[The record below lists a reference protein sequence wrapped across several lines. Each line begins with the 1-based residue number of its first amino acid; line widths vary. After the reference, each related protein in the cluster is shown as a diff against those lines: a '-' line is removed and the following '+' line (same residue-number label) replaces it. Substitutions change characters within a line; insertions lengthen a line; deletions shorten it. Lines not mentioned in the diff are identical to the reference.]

1 MRYKIIHELPGRI
14 RLLLRV
20 PRRPVIERSRIEALF
35 ADREGVERVEF
46 QHRTGSLLVHY
57 NGGSRVR
64 EMILDTVQEAPLSFA
79 SAPRLRG
86 GRREDRLDGKK
97 RAVIASGSL
106 LLASPFIPAPVRPF
120 LALYGAMPILKKGI
134 LSLVGKGRL
143 NIDVLDASA
152 IGVAAGM
159 RDYRTVG
166 VISFLLKLGDYL
178 EEWTRQRSRRMLS
191 SMVQVV
197 DEYAWVRRE
206 GREERVRTE
215 EIAGGEIVVVR
226 TGSRIPVDGVVAGG
240 EAMVNQSSMTGESLP
255 VMKRKGVTVH
265 AGTVVEE
272 GTLAVRTT
280 AAGSRTRIARI
291 VKVIEESEERK
302 AEVQNYAERLADRI
316 VPYTF
321 LLSGLTYAFTGN
333 PVRSASVLLV
343 DYSCAIRLSTPLA
356 IMAGMVKAARR
367 GVLIKGGKFVEALA
381 QADVFVL
388 DKTGTLTGAA
398 PAVAEVVPFD
408 GYSREYILRHAA
420 CVEEHFPHPVATAV
434 VQKAR
439 EEGVI
444 HEEEHGE
451 VEYIVAHGIASAL
464 NGRRILIG
472 SRHFISEDEGIDT
485 SRAEEVIRSLAE
497 RGLSILYMAIDRE
510 LAGIIAIDDPLRDDT
525 GVFLRKLDEA
535 GIKRVIMLTGDNEAT
550 ARSVAERLG
559 IREYHAQALP
569 DTKAEIIRKLKESG
583 HRVAVVGDGINDSPA
598 LALADVGIAMKHGA
612 DIAKEASDVLLMDG
626 DLTAIIDAKRVS
638 RTVMSLVGRNFRY
651 IAGINSVLI
660 GLGLSGAIS
669 PALSALLHNA
679 TTVLVTLNS
688 LSPLAGKD
696 GGADNRTSPAGG
708 RGDWEA
714 RGHTV
719 RPYSGTGAIEYSGEN
734 R

>member
-1 MRYKIIHELPGRI
+1 
-14 RLLLRV
+14 
-20 PRRPVIERSRIEALF
+20 
-35 ADREGVERVEF
+35 
-46 QHRTGSLLVHY
+46 
-57 NGGSRVR
+57 
-64 EMILDTVQEAPLSFA
+64 
-79 SAPRLRG
+79 
-86 GRREDRLDGKK
+86 
-97 RAVIASGSL
+97 
-106 LLASPFIPAPVRPF
+106 
-120 LALYGAMPILKKGI
+120 ALYGAGPILKKGI
-134 LSLVGKGRL
+134 TALTKRKKL
-143 NIDVLDASA
+143 NIDALDASA

-191 SMVQVV
+191 GMVQVV
-197 DEYAWVRRE
+197 DEYAWVRKE
-206 GREERVRTE
+206 GREVRIRTNE
-215 EIAGGEIVVVR
+215 LVAGELVMVR
-226 TGSRIPVDGVVAGG
+226 TGSRIPVDGVVVEG

-255 VMKRKGVTVH
+255 VMKRKGISVH

-272 GTLAVRTT
+272 GTLAVRTI
-280 AAGSRTRIARI
+280 AAGNRTRIARI
-291 VKVIEESEERK
+291 VRVIEESEERK
-302 AEVQNYAERLADRI
+302 AEVQNYAEKLADRI

-333 PVRSASVLLV
+333 LVRSASVLLV

-381 QADVFVL
+381 RADVFVL

-398 PAVAEVVPFD
+398 PAVAEVVPFG
-408 GYSREYILRHAA
+408 GYSREFILRHAA

-434 VQKAR
+434 VQRAR
-439 EEGVI
+439 KEGVI

-451 VEYIVAHGIASAL
+451 VEYIVAHGIASIL
-464 NGRRILIG
+464 NGRRILVG

-485 SRAEEVIRSLAE
+485 GGAEEVIRSFAE
-497 RGLSILYMAIDRE
+497 RGLSVLYVAIDRE

-535 GIKRVIMLTGDNEAT
+535 GIRRVIMLTGDNEAT
-550 ARSVAERLG
+550 AKNVAERLG

-569 DTKAEIIRKLKESG
+569 DTKAEIIRKLKGSG

-626 DLTAIIDAKRVS
+626 DLTAIIDAKKVS

-651 IAGINSVLI
+651 IAGINSALI
-660 GLGLSGAIS
+660 GLGLSGTIS

-696 GGADNRTSPAGG
+696 GDTDSVQRKRVRSCSGANALD
-708 RGDWEA
+708 
-714 RGHTV
+714 
-719 RPYSGTGAIEYSGEN
+719 YSGGN
-734 R
+734 Q